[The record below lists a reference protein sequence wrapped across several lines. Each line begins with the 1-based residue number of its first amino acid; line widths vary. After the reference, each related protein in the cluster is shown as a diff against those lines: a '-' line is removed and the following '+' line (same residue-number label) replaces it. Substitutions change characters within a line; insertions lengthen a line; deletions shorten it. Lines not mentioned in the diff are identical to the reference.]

1 MKNATLGSLRQAI
14 AQPELSSV
22 LRNTAWLFADRL
34 VRIGLTLLIS
44 AWLARYLGAAG
55 YGIYS
60 YVFVIIALFGALA
73 SAGLE
78 DVVVRD
84 LVKAPER
91 RDEIIGTT
99 FCLKFGFAILA
110 GSLAV
115 LTIAAIRPGEHLLI
129 ELTAIAASGFLF
141 EAFQTLALWFQSQI
155 QAKYAVVAK
164 SSILILMNLVKIV
177 LLLGVASIHAF
188 VWAACVE
195 SLLVAVALAAIYRFK
210 GNSFRNWR
218 YNPAYAWGLLREC
231 WPLAVAGLVGIAYG
245 KLSQLMIG
253 GMLGNEAVGIYSAAV
268 RLSDAWTVIPVAIIT
283 SAFPSLVAAQNV
295 SPALYTR
302 RLQTLCNIIT
312 ALGVAVAIPMTVL
325 ATPVIEAFFGSAYA
339 AAGPVLAI
347 SVWGGV
353 FVFMGM
359 VQSCWYISE
368 GLTRMALKRTIIC
381 ALLNVVLNAIL
392 IPRYAFIGAAC
403 ATAITHAVNAWAI
416 NLTDART
423 RPFFLLQLRA
433 FAFRPPVFRW
443 SEPESIRG

>member
-1 MKNATLGSLRQAI
+1 
-14 AQPELSSV
+14 
-22 LRNTAWLFADRL
+22 
-34 VRIGLTLLIS
+34 
-44 AWLARYLGAAG
+44 
-55 YGIYS
+55 
-60 YVFVIIALFGALA
+60 
-73 SAGLE
+73 
-78 DVVVRD
+78 
-84 LVKAPER
+84 
-91 RDEIIGTT
+91 
-99 FCLKFGFAILA
+99 
-110 GSLAV
+110 

-295 SPALYTR
+295 SPTLYTR

-381 ALLNVVLNAIL
+381 ALLNVALNAIL